1 MILRRFTEHVK
12 AQSWTAIFLD
22 FLVR

>member
-1 MILRRFTEHVK
+1 MILRRITEHVK